1 MKSRDGKSQRR
12 EEKKRE
18 DEKRASQKKED
29 PRAWKGRNVAK
40 HCVFPRICGPG
51 RSKRRL
57 AKAAGAEPAGQL
69 RHEKL
74 LAVVARS
81 TFYKSKCKPHHV
93 QSTFG
98 RWDVQ
103 KVHVVVVRSTS
114 SSQNAQSTHGQ
125 STFGGWDVQKV
136 HAVLARSTFRR
147 IGTRP
152 SALHS
157 TVHFW
162 GKSCRI
168 VSFDVV
174 YFKNWEVSQNC
185 FVFDVVNYKHWGSPA
200 DLFRFRRHQWIRPA
214 IRDSQQ
220 PTFPMG
226 FLFLKLPPPP
236 ALEMWDWM
244 REGTPGRKQRTW
256 KKFHDGD
263 ESTWSN

>member
-57 AKAAGAEPAGQL
+57 AKGAGAEPAGQL

-81 TFYKSKCKPHHV
+81 TFYKSKCKPHHI

-98 RWDVQ
+98 R
-103 KVHVVVVRSTS
+103 
-114 SSQNAQSTHGQ
+114 
-125 STFGGWDVQKV
+125 WDVQKV

-174 YFKNWEVSQNC
+174 
-185 FVFDVVNYKHWGSPA
+185 NYKHWGSPA
-200 DLFRFRRHQWIRPA
+200 DLFRCRRHQWIRPA

-220 PTFPMG
+220 PTFPIG